1 MQTCYCP
8 SCGEKLT
15 IPDTSRS
22 YMFCQHCGTKIDLA
36 PRAAHSTTTK
46 TEHTERYVDEADLQR
61 AKNEDRVI
69 GVFAAET
76 EEYRAQKD
84 HDRRMESD
92 SLHLQAE
99 IHRLKLE
106 DERNKREQNER
117 VFHDLLGI
125 GGFVFCMLFLL
136 LMLFTPF
143 SLS

>member
-15 IPDTSRS
+15 IPDASRS
-22 YMFCQHCGTKIDLA
+22 YMFCQYCGTKIDFV
-36 PRAAHSTTTK
+36 PHAAHSAK

-99 IHRLKLE
+99 MHRLE
-106 DERNKREQNER
+106 MADERHKREKNASMLYTIIL
-117 VFHDLLGI
+117 FGTMIFLG
-125 GGFVFCMLFLL
+125 
-136 LMLFTPF
+136 LMVMITIFIIE
-143 SLS
+143 

>member
-15 IPDTSRS
+15 VPDTSRS

-99 IHRLKLE
+99 MHRLEME

-117 VFHDLLGI
+117 VFRYIVAIVGFILIMLSTLLPTFGAK
-125 GGFVFCMLFLL
+125 
-136 LMLFTPF
+136 F
-143 SLS
+143 SF

>member
-22 YMFCQHCGTKIDLA
+22 YMFCQYCGTKIDFA
-36 PRAAHSTTTK
+36 PRAAHSAK

-99 IHRLKLE
+99 MHRLE
-106 DERNKREQNER
+106 MADERHKREKNASMLYTIIL
-117 VFHDLLGI
+117 FGTMIFLG
-125 GGFVFCMLFLL
+125 
-136 LMLFTPF
+136 LMVMITIFIIE
-143 SLS
+143 